1 MLWKT
6 QVGSATLYA
15 IEDGWTTRDPHEW
28 FIGSTP
34 AAWEGH
40 THHLDAEGGLPVSY
54 GCFLWDDGT
63 RLVMI
68 DAGFGLNAPEMPG
81 GEAGHMPEGLNRI
94 GVSPSDVTDVVH
106 THLHPDHI
114 LGDLDRDQSPFFP
127 NAAVHTH
134 VREEAYWRS
143 GVNERSGIV
152 MSVVEPLDAAGLL
165 RVVDR
170 SGPVLPGIAMVETF
184 GHTPGHTSILI
195 SSGEQ
200 AVMITGDVS
209 HSPIHT
215 VHPEWNIGPDIDKE
229 AAAATRARFF
239 TELADSG
246 TPMAA
251 GHYYRPG
258 FGHIVSDTGRLRFEP
273 LPVTILER

>member
-1 MLWKT
+1 VLWET

-15 IEDGWTTRDPHEW
+15 IEDGWATRDPHEW

-34 AAWEGH
+34 EAWEGH
-40 THHLDAEGGLPVSY
+40 TQHLNADGRLPVSY

-68 DAGFGLNAPEMPG
+68 DAGFGSNAPEMPG

-94 GVSPSDVTDVVH
+94 GVAPSDVNDVVH

-114 LGDLDRDQSPFFP
+114 LGDLNRDQSPFFP
-127 NAAVHTH
+127 NAAVHTLA
-134 VREEAYWRS
+134 REEAYWRS
-143 GVNERSGIV
+143 GVDDRTGIV
-152 MSVVEPLDAAGLL
+152 MSVVDPLDTAGLL

-170 SGPVLPGIAMVETF
+170 AGPVLPGISMVETF

-195 SSGEQ
+195 SSGDQ

-215 VHPEWNIGPDIDKE
+215 IHPEWNVGADIDKE
-229 AAAATRARFF
+229 AAAVTRARFF
-239 TELADSG
+239 AEMAESG

-258 FGHIVSDTGRLRFEP
+258 FGRIVSDTGRLRFEP
-273 LPVTILER
+273 LPVTVVD